1 MAGINK
7 AIIVGRLG
15 SDPES
20 RPTQNGGMVVNFS
33 IATSEKWTDKN
44 TGQPQERTEWHSIT
58 CFNKVAELA
67 AQYLKKGSQVYIEG
81 KLRTDKYTDQNGIE
95 RSSTKIHADQ
105 LSFLGDSNGNGGNGN
120 NTNYQ
125 RNAPQGQGFGGQPQ
139 NFGNQQ
145 QPFANQ
151 QQPFANQ
158 QQPFAN
164 QQQPQHFG
172 NQQPQMPQGQGF
184 GGQQQQPVQQP
195 QQMPVQGQQPQMPQ
209 QMPQGQGFGG
219 QQPMQHPQQ
228 MPNQGFNNQMGQGQL
243 PKAAPIDDDIPF

>member
-158 QQPFAN
+158 QQP
-164 QQQPQHFG
+164 QHFG
-172 NQQPQMPQGQGF
+172 NQQP
-184 GGQQQQPVQQP
+184 
-195 QQMPVQGQQPQMPQ
+195 

>member
-1 MAGINK
+1 MAGVNK

-95 RSSTKIHADQ
+95 RSSTKIQAEQ
-105 LSFLGDSNGNGGNGN
+105 LSFLGDGNGGNGN

-125 RNAPQGQGFGGQPQ
+125 RNAPQGQGFNGQQQQPQ
-139 NFGNQQ
+139 NFG
-145 QPFANQ
+145 
-151 QQPFANQ
+151 NQ

-184 GGQQQQPVQQP
+184 NGQQQQPVQQP
-195 QQMPVQGQQPQMPQ
+195 QQMPIQGQQPQMPQ
-209 QMPQGQGFGG
+209 GQGFGNQ

-228 MPNQGFNNQMGQGQL
+228 MPNQGFNNQMGQGML

>member
-20 RPTQNGGMVVNFS
+20 RPTQNGGIVVNFS

-95 RSSTKIHADQ
+95 RSSTKIQADQ

-125 RNAPQGQGFGGQPQ
+125 RNATQGQGFGGQQQQPQ

-151 QQPFANQ
+151 QQPQNFGNQ

-164 QQQPQHFG
+164 QQQPQNFG
-172 NQQPQMPQGQGF
+172 NQQQPF
-184 GGQQQQPVQQP
+184 ANQQQPQNF
-195 QQMPVQGQQPQMPQ
+195 GNQQPQMPQ

-219 QQPMQHPQQ
+219 QQPMQNPQQ

>member
-105 LSFLGDSNGNGGNGN
+105 LSFLGDSNSNGGNGN

-139 NFGNQQ
+139 NFG
-145 QPFANQ
+145 NQ

>member
-20 RPTQNGGMVVNFS
+20 RPTQNGGIVVNFS

-125 RNAPQGQGFGGQPQ
+125 RNATQGQGFGGQQQQPQ

-151 QQPFANQ
+151 QQPQN
-158 QQPFAN
+158 
-164 QQQPQHFG
+164 FG

-184 GGQQQQPVQQP
+184 GGQQPVQQ
-195 QQMPVQGQQPQMPQ
+195 PQ

-219 QQPMQHPQQ
+219 QQPMQNPQQ

>member
-158 QQPFAN
+158 QQP
-164 QQQPQHFG
+164 QHFG